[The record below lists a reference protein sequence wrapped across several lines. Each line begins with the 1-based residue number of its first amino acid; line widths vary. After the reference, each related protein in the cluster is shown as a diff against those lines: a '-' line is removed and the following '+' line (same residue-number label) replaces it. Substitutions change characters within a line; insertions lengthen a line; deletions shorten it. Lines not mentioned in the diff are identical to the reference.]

1 MLESPELVSS
11 SCMPEPVA
19 VLPLYVSVTLALHFY
34 PECKIVNHLP
44 KSTEFKGTLR
54 DRPESPELV
63 SSSCMPE
70 PVVELSLFKFLC
82 VSVDVTLFGGAA
94 GIGWPACGVD
104 CLCVCSD
111 ICHVPRTAS
120 SLLFC
125 RLVEDWP
132 VPICFPCHPSRDTC
146 RFFHA

>member
-19 VLPLYVSVTLALHFY
+19 VLPLYVSVPLALHFY

-44 KSTEFKGTLR
+44 KSTEFKGTPR

-63 SSSCMPE
+63 SSSCMTE
-70 PVVELSLFKFLC
+70 PVVALSMFKSY
-82 VSVDVTLFGGAA
+82 SVCFGGCYAVRRR
-94 GIGWPACGVD
+94 CRHRVD
-104 CLCVCSD
+104 CLCGGLPVFCSN

-125 RLVEDWP
+125 RLVLAGTQS
-132 VPICFPCHPSRDTC
+132 FSM
-146 RFFHA
+146 